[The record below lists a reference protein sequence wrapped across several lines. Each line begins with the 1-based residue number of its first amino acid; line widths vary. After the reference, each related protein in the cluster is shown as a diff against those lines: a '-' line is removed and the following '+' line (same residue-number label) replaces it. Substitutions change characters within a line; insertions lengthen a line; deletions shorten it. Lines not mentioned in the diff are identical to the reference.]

1 MLVKVRNFI
10 REIVIYLQWFIYVKL
25 YKMNIDKTAK
35 ISFSAKLDKT
45 NPKGIYIGSES
56 YIAGGVSCF
65 LMIILVL

>member
-25 YKMNIDKTAK
+25 YKMNIDKIAK

-56 YIAGGVSCF
+56 YISGGYYVRS
-65 LMIILVL
+65 